1 MNFRN
6 NVQTGLMDY
15 TGQNDQIRLNV
26 QTGPKDEISQ
36 NVQMMILA
44 KMTKPT

>member
-1 MNFRN
+1 
-6 NVQTGLMDY
+6 MDY